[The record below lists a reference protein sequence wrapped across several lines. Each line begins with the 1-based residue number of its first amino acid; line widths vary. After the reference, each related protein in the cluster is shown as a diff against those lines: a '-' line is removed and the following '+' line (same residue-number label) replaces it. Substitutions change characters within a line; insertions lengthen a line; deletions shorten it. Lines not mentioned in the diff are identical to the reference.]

1 MRFVVKYPTRGRPT
15 LFLRQLQ
22 RYRSMASRKHPIKFV
37 VSVDE
42 DDASMQCED
51 VRRIAKATPNLFIY
65 HGRSTGKIAAVNA
78 DMDKLGDYD
87 IMILASDD
95 MIPQMVG
102 YDDLIATLMQKHF
115 PNLDGVLH
123 FRDGLNHANLNTMPI
138 AGKKFI
144 DEQGYIYH
152 PDYISEFCDNH
163 FQCRSEKMGKSV
175 KIDQVL
181 FKHEWTKHT
190 GIDSTFK
197 RNSGFWDKDKAT
209 FERHQALGFPK

>member
-22 RYRSMASRKHPIKFV
+22 RYRSMASRKHQIKFI

-42 DDASMQCED
+42 DDATMNCED
-51 VRRIAKATPNLFIY
+51 VRRIAKATPNLFI
-65 HGRSTGKIAAVNA
+65 HRGRSTGKITAVNA

-87 IMILASDD
+87 ILILASDD

-138 AGKKFI
+138 MGKRLVDKW
-144 DEQGYIYH
+144 GYVYH
-152 PDYISEFCDNH
+152 PSYISEFCDNEM
-163 FQCRSEKMGKSV
+163 QCVTERDGKSA
-175 KIDQVL
+175 KFDQVL
-181 FKHEWTKHT
+181 FKHEWTTHT
-190 GIDSTFK
+190 GTDATFK
-197 RNSGFWDKDKAT
+197 RNSGF
-209 FERHQALGFPK
+209 FERDQKNFLARQAAGFP